1 MTARAVGAKANTST
15 LPLSRLS
22 DWVTVWSDPVWW
34 GPRQQ
39 AIVAYLKAEGYPAR
53 AQGHYI
59 QTFPDDV
66 TEVAEII
73 KNWTKED

>member
-1 MTARAVGAKANTST
+1 M
-15 LPLSRLS
+15 
-22 DWVTVWSDPVWW
+22 TVWSDPVWW

-59 QTFPDDV
+59 QTFADEVPEV
-66 TEVAEII
+66 TEII